1 MLIFPA
7 IDIMGGKCVRLSLGK
22 FDDATTYGDPIEQ
35 CAAFA
40 AQGAKWIH
48 VVDLDG
54 AREGRPMQHNLL
66 RQLTQCSDAK
76 IQFGGGVRQ
85 FAHVQALFDAGVS
98 RVVLGSV
105 AVQRPQEVREWTASF
120 GVERLCC
127 ALDVRP
133 VDDGKYEVV
142 VRGWTA
148 GSGMDLTAAL
158 EDFPPGSLKHVLVT
172 DVSRDGVM
180 TGPNVALMRSLAALR
195 PDLEVQ
201 ASGGV
206 SSLEDLRTLR
216 QTGAAAAVVGRALY
230 EKRVALEEAF
240 AL

>member
-1 MLIFPA
+1 MLIYPA
-7 IDIMGGKCVRLSLGK
+7 IDILGGRCVRLALGK
-22 FDDATTYGDPIEQ
+22 FDDVTTYGDPAVQ
-35 CAAFA
+35 CTAFA
-40 AQGAKWIH
+40 LQGATWVH

-54 AREGRPMQHNLL
+54 AREGTPMQHHLL

-98 RVVLGSV
+98 RVIVGSA
-105 AVQRPQEVREWTASF
+105 AVQRPQEVREWTSSF
-120 GVERLCC
+120 GLERLCC

-133 VDDGKYEVV
+133 VNGVYEVV

-148 GSGMDLTAAL
+148 GGGVDLNTAL
-158 EDFPPGSLKHVLVT
+158 SQFPVGTLKHVLVT
-172 DVSRDGVM
+172 DVSRDGVLG
-180 TGPNVALMRSLAALR
+180 GPNFALMRQLCAER
-195 PDLEVQ
+195 PDLEIQ

-206 SSLEDLRTLR
+206 ASLDDLRALR
-216 QTGAAAAVVGRALY
+216 ETGVSGAIVGRALY

>member
-1 MLIFPA
+1 MLILPA
-7 IDIMGGKCVRLSLGK
+7 IDIMGGKCVRLALGK
-22 FDDATTYGDPIEQ
+22 FDDVTTYGDPMEQ

-40 AQGAKWIH
+40 AQGAEWIH

-66 RQLTQCSDAK
+66 RQLTRCSKAK

-105 AVQRPQEVREWTASF
+105 AVQRAQEVREWTASF

-127 ALDVRP
+127 ALDVRLA
-133 VDDGKYEVV
+133 DGKYEVV

-148 GSGMDLTAAL
+148 GSGIDLTAAL
-158 EDFPPGSLKHVLVT
+158 AAFPSGSLKHVLVT
-172 DVSRDGVM
+172 DISRDGVLA
-180 TGPNVALMRSLAALR
+180 GPNVALMRSLATAR
-195 PDLEVQ
+195 PDLEAQ

-206 SSLEDLRTLR
+206 SSIEDLRALR
-216 QTGAAAAVVGRALY
+216 ETGAAAAVVGRALY
-230 EKRVALEEAF
+230 ENRLVLEEAF

>member
-1 MLIFPA
+1 MLILPA
-7 IDIMGGKCVRLSLGK
+7 IDILGGKCVRLALGK
-22 FDDATTYGDPIEQ
+22 FDDVTTYGDPLQQ

-40 AQGAKWIH
+40 AQGAQWIH

-66 RQLTQCSDAK
+66 RQLTQCSAAK

-98 RVVLGSV
+98 RVVIGSV
-105 AVQRPQEVREWTASF
+105 AAQRPQEVREWTASF

-133 VDDGKYEVV
+133 VDDKFEVV

-148 GSGMDLTAAL
+148 GSGKDLTAAL
-158 EDFPPGSLKHVLVT
+158 ADFPPGSLKHVLVT
-172 DVSRDGVM
+172 DVSRDGVL
-180 TGPNVALMRSLAALR
+180 TGPNVALMRSLAAAR

-206 SSLEDLRTLR
+206 SSIEDLRALR
-216 QTGAAAAVVGRALY
+216 ETGAAAAVVGRALY
-230 EKRVALEEAF
+230 ENRVALEAAF

>member
-1 MLIFPA
+1 MLILPA
-7 IDIMGGKCVRLSLGK
+7 IDIMGGKCVRLALGK
-22 FDDATTYGDPIEQ
+22 FEDVTTYGDPLEQ
-35 CAAFA
+35 CATFA
-40 AQGAKWIH
+40 AQGAEWIH

-66 RQLTQCSDAK
+66 RQLTQCSSAK

-98 RVVLGSV
+98 RVVIGSA
-105 AVQRPQEVREWTASF
+105 AVQRPQEVKEWTASF
-120 GVERLCC
+120 GVGRLCC

-133 VDDGKYEVV
+133 VNSAYEVV

-148 GSGMDLTAAL
+148 GSGQDLNTALAA
-158 EDFPPGSLKHVLVT
+158 FPPGSLKHILVT
-172 DVSRDGVM
+172 DVSRDGVL
-180 TGPNVALMRSLAALR
+180 TGPNIALMRSLAAAR
-195 PDLEVQ
+195 PDLAVQ

-206 SSLEDLRTLR
+206 SSLEDLRALR
-216 QTGAAAAVVGRALY
+216 GTGASGAIVGRALY
-230 EKRVALEEAF
+230 ENRLALEEAF

>member
-1 MLIFPA
+1 MLIYPA
-7 IDIMGGKCVRLSLGK
+7 IDILGGRCVRLALGK
-22 FDDATTYGDPIEQ
+22 FDDVTTYGDPAEQ
-35 CAAFA
+35 CTAFA
-40 AQGAKWIH
+40 LQGAKWIH

-54 AREGRPMQHNLL
+54 AREGKPMQHHLL

-98 RVVLGSV
+98 RVVVGSA
-105 AVQRPQEVREWTASF
+105 AVQRPPEVREWTSSF
-120 GVERLCC
+120 GVERICC

-133 VDDGKYEVV
+133 VNGVYEVV

-148 GSGMDLTAAL
+148 AGGVDLSSAL
-158 EDFPPGSLKHVLVT
+158 AQFAPSTLKHVLVT
-172 DVSRDGVM
+172 DVSRDGVLG
-180 TGPNVALMRSLAALR
+180 GPNFALMRALAAER
-195 PDLEVQ
+195 PDLQFQ

-206 SSLEDLRTLR
+206 SSLDDLRTLR
-216 QTGAAAAVVGRALY
+216 ETGASGAIVGRALY
-230 EKRVALEEAF
+230 EKRLALEDAF

>member
-1 MLIFPA
+1 VLILPA
-7 IDIMGGKCVRLSLGK
+7 IDILGGKCVRLALGQ
-22 FDDATTYGDPIEQ
+22 FDDVTTYGDPMQQ
-35 CAAFA
+35 CTAFA
-40 AQGAKWIH
+40 AQGAQWIH

-66 RQLTQCSDAK
+66 RQLTQCSTAK

-133 VDDGKYEVV
+133 ADGKYEVV

-148 GSGMDLTAAL
+148 GSGKDLTTAL
-158 EDFPPGSLKHVLVT
+158 ADFPPGSLKHVLVT
-172 DVSRDGVM
+172 DVSRDGVLA
-180 TGPNVALMRSLAALR
+180 GPNVALMRSLATAR

-206 SSLEDLRTLR
+206 SSIEDLRALR
-216 QTGAAAAVVGRALY
+216 ETGAAAVVVGRALY
-230 EKRVALEEAF
+230 ENRVVLEEAF

>member
-1 MLIFPA
+1 MLILPA
-7 IDIMGGKCVRLSLGK
+7 IDILGGRCVRLALGK
-22 FDDATTYGDPIEQ
+22 FDDVTTYGDPMEQ

-40 AQGAKWIH
+40 AQGAQWIH

-66 RQLTQCSDAK
+66 RRLTHCSTAK

-105 AVQRPQEVREWTASF
+105 AVQRPQEVCEWTASF
-120 GVERLCC
+120 GVERLCV
-127 ALDVRP
+127 ALDARP
-133 VDDGKYEVV
+133 IGDNYEVV

-148 GSGMDLTAAL
+148 GSGVDLTEALAA
-158 EDFPPGSLKHVLVT
+158 FPPGALKHILVT
-172 DVSRDGVM
+172 DVSRDGVLS
-180 TGPNVALMRSLAALR
+180 GPNIALVRALAAAR
-195 PDLEVQ
+195 PDLSVQ

-206 SSLEDLRTLR
+206 SSLADLRALLE
-216 QTGAAAAVVGRALY
+216 TGAAAAIVGRALY
-230 EKRVALEEAF
+230 ESRVALEDAF

>member
-1 MLIFPA
+1 MLILPA
-7 IDIMGGKCVRLSLGK
+7 IDILGGKCVRLALGK
-22 FDDATTYGDPIEQ
+22 FDDVTTYGDPMEQ

-40 AQGAKWIH
+40 GQGAQWIH

-66 RQLTQCSDAK
+66 RRLTQCSKAK

-120 GVERLCC
+120 GAERLCC

-133 VDDGKYEVV
+133 VGAKYEVV
-142 VRGWTA
+142 VRGWAA
-148 GSGMDLTAAL
+148 GSGIGLDEAL
-158 EDFPPGSLKHVLVT
+158 AQFPPGALKHVLVT
-172 DVSRDGVM
+172 DVSRDGVLA
-180 TGPNVALMRSLAALR
+180 GPNLALMRTLAAQR

-206 SSLEDLRTLR
+206 SSLEDLRALR
-216 QTGAAAAVVGRALY
+216 GTGAAAAIVGRALY
-230 EKRVALEEAF
+230 EKRVALED
-240 AL
+240 ALAL

>member
-1 MLIFPA
+1 MLIYPA
-7 IDIMGGKCVRLSLGK
+7 IDILGGKCVRLALGK
-22 FDDATTYGDPIEQ
+22 FDDVTTYGDPAEQ
-35 CAAFA
+35 CVAFSE
-40 AQGAKWIH
+40 QGAQWIH
-48 VVDLDG
+48 IVDLDG
-54 AREGRPMQHNLL
+54 AREGKPMQHNLL
-66 RQLTQCSDAK
+66 RRLTEGSKAK

-98 RVVLGSV
+98 RVVLGSA
-105 AVQRPQEVREWTASF
+105 AVQRPAEVREWTASF

-133 VDDGKYEVV
+133 SGGGYEVL

-148 GSGMDLTAAL
+148 GSGVDLRDALAA
-158 EDFPPGSLKHVLVT
+158 FPIGTLKHVLVT
-172 DVSRDGVM
+172 DVSRDGVLA
-180 TGPNVALMRSLAALR
+180 GPNVALMRALAAER

-206 SSLEDLRTLR
+206 SSLQDLRILR
-216 QTGAAAAVVGRALY
+216 ETGASAAIVGRALY
-230 EKRVALEEAF
+230 EKRLSLEDAL